1 MVAGIILHYFPLR
14 SCEEAGVTVNPEYS
28 LYFFPWVVLKRAQ
41 NVSNHPLYVLVA
53 SL

>member
-1 MVAGIILHYFPLR
+1 MVAAIILVYFPLL
-14 SCEEAGVTVNPEYS
+14 SYEEAGVIVSPGYS
-28 LYFFPWVVLKRAQ
+28 LCCFPWVVLKRAQ